1 MIAKWNIDE
10 FVKDFTENQLEDV
23 LEVIGA
29 QCVTWASEN
38 LKKGYSKNS
47 DIRSGNL
54 NNSLCYSTSK
64 TQSPVESGSG
74 TQIDK
79 PEKGTV
85 RIGTNVVYAAQHE
98 YGGRITAN
106 KAGALTIPISEE
118 AKKASSQGKSAKD
131 FTDLVLI
138 HPKESDNVFLV
149 RMTGKDT
156 FIIMYMLV
164 KSVDQPARPY
174 LRPILENHKQ
184 DILKLFSMIKK

>member
-1 MIAKWNIDE
+1 MQSTWHIDE
-10 FVKDFTENQLEDV
+10 FVKDFTENQLEDS

-29 QCVTWASEN
+29 QCVKWASEN

-47 DIRSGNL
+47 NIRSGNL
-54 NNSLCYSTSK
+54 NNSLCFSTSK
-64 TQSPVESGSG
+64 IQSPVKSGSG
-74 TQIDK
+74 QELDK

-85 RIGTNVVYAAQHE
+85 RIGSNVIYARIHE
-98 YGGRITAN
+98 FGGRITAN
-106 KAGALTIPISEE
+106 NAGALTIPISEE
-118 AKKASSQGKSAKD
+118 AKKASSQGKSARD
-131 FTDLVLI
+131 FMDLVLI

-174 LRPILENHKQ
+174 LRLILENHKQ
-184 DILKLFSMIKK
+184 DIIKILGMVKK